1 MRDET
6 ETVKEEGRI
15 GYYFEDSVYHLIDFR
30 NNEVFETMSEVAFM
44 FDYNDCKD
52 GESPTLLIHGKP
64 NYVNRNTRKLRKLY
78 IENGQAN
85 IAAGLIVI
93 QGKIPI
99 NEIDKM
105 LSISGYIYEE
115 ALIIR

>member
-6 ETVKEEGRI
+6 ETVKEERRI
-15 GYYFEDSVYHLIDFR
+15 GYYFEDGVYHLIDFG
-30 NNEVFETMSEVAFM
+30 NNEVLEIMNEVAFM

-52 GESPTLLIHGKP
+52 GESPALLMHGLP
-64 NYVNRNTRKLRKLY
+64 IYVNISTRKLRKLY

-85 IAAGLIVI
+85 IAASLIVI

-99 NEIDKM
+99 GEIDKM
-105 LSISGYIYEE
+105 LSITGYIYEE